1 MVQFWANFAPDRG
14 QKGKNVQFLEKKL
27 EDNELEIFNRTLN
40 CIEKVTVTR

>member
-14 QKGKNVQFLEKKL
+14 QKGKNVQFLEKL
-27 EDNELEIFNRTLN
+27 EDNELEIFNRALN